1 MSAARSTSA
10 KPGSAPPARH
20 VDGGAWVAYRR
31 LLGYTAPYWPMLAC
45 AVVAM
50 VIEAAAGGL
59 FVKMMDPLVNKGFVH
74 PEPRMATILPLEIIA
89 LFVVRGIAGY
99 VTDYGMARAGR
110 SMVRDL
116 REQIIGKYLRMPSS
130 HFDVES
136 VPSMV
141 SRLNFDTEQVAQ
153 AGTDALKA
161 MITDSLTVAFMLGM
175 MLYVSFKVTFAV
187 LLVTP
192 LIGVV
197 VWYVGKRYRRISR
210 GIQEDM
216 GRLAQAAEQTLAAQ
230 QDVKVYGTQASEQAR
245 YSVLANRVLRLNVKV
260 EATRAGSSALVQ
272 MLAAFALAAIIAVAT
287 RQALVR
293 QINAGEFVQLMMAMM
308 AIIPSLRRLT
318 NVQAVLGRGVAAAER
333 LFAVLDAGEEV
344 DNGKATFEGRRA
356 RGELVFDRVGLR
368 YATADADGN
377 GGADAGIA
385 KGFDAAAADS
395 DVRWALRDISFT
407 ARPGS
412 VTAIVGRSGS
422 GKTSLVRLV
431 PRFYEPS
438 EGGISLDG
446 TNLDDY
452 TLAELRR
459 QIALVGQ
466 RVMLFDDTIAAN
478 IAYAAPADDA
488 RLREVA
494 RSANAL
500 EFIERLPRGMAT
512 PVGDNGALL
521 SGGQRQRLAIA
532 RAMLKDAPILILDE
546 ATAALDAESER
557 LVQDALQKLMPDR
570 TTLVIAHRL
579 STIEHADQ
587 VLVLDQGRLVEQ
599 GTHVQLLARDGLYA
613 HLHRMQFREQGA
625 P

>member
-1 MSAARSTSA
+1 MSADRAS
-10 KPGSAPPARH
+10 
-20 VDGGAWVAYRR
+20 GAWVAYRR
-31 LLGYTAPYWPMLAC
+31 LLGYTAPYWPMLAF

-50 VIEAAAGGL
+50 VVEATAGGL

-89 LFVVRGIAGY
+89 LFLVRGIAGY

-153 AGTDALKA
+153 AGTDAAKA

-175 MLYVSFKVTFAV
+175 MLYVSFRVTFAV

-287 RQALVR
+287 RQALVG

-333 LFAVLDAGEEV
+333 LFAVLDAREEV
-344 DNGKATFEGRRA
+344 DAGTASFAGRRA

-368 YATADADGN
+368 YATADADAAAGN
-377 GGADAGIA
+377 ADA
-385 KGFDAAAADS
+385 
-395 DVRWALRDISFT
+395 RWALRDISFT
-407 ARPGS
+407 ARPGT

-431 PRFYEPS
+431 PRFYEPG
-438 EGGISLDG
+438 EGSISLDG

-452 TLAELRR
+452 RLDELRR

-478 IAYAAPADDA
+478 IAYAAPADEA

-494 RSANAL
+494 RAANAL

-599 GTHVQLLARDGLYA
+599 GTHAQLLARDGLYA